1 MRIIFAIFSMV
12 GLLLGISVIL
22 AQEKKELTTP
32 EKNAPDQPLSAII
45 KLNKTIEKIT
55 FTSIT
60 GEKKTLEELRG
71 ANATIVVFL
80 NFQCPISN
88 KQTPE
93 LIELAEKYKEKKVN
107 IIGVCCDVES
117 PKELAN
123 HIQEFKINFP
133 VFYDPEHFVSTEFL
147 ADITPQVYLI
157 DSAMTL
163 RYFGRINDQHE
174 DRATRNLIVKNH
186 DLKEALS
193 SVLANKE
200 VLIQYTQPVGCPLE
214 RVKKPLVE
222 DGKFTFYRDVLP
234 ILQKNCQECH
244 RPGEAA
250 PFPLLTFKDAYN
262 WADLIQENVVA
273 GVMPPWKP
281 TAKSVPLKH
290 APRISKQEIET
301 INKWVDGGS
310 ARGDKKDAPPPAKFK
325 SSKDWDDEN
334 PPDIILES
342 PGDFHLGPLGED
354 HYRTIVM
361 PLNNKE
367 ELYVRKSQFIPGN
380 PKIVHHCLFFYDGT
394 GIVMDAQKRL
404 GNALPPANGI
414 GDWGPGYSSG
424 MGLGFIPDP
433 TKVKRNQD
441 NPGSGLGGWVPA
453 VDPITAPPDTAYI
466 LPPQC
471 DILLQMHYHR
481 NGKQEVDRSKLGLW
495 LAKKPPTKFIKSYL
509 VDTTFTVIPAG
520 VKKFKATGS
529 RVLEEDIK
537 LFTFAPHAHRLAK
550 ESRLYYSLPG
560 STEKVLLLEIK
571 NWDFNWQQRYYP
583 IEYVALPKGTTIHNE
598 WIYDNSSSN
607 PKNPFHPAK
616 TSFLGENTTDEM
628 GFYIIAGVVDKRES
642 SAPTQMLDY
651 FARLLKAEAMK
662 KLLGGK

>member
-1 MRIIFAIFSMV
+1 
-12 GLLLGISVIL
+12 
-22 AQEKKELTTP
+22 
-32 EKNAPDQPLSAII
+32 
-45 KLNKTIEKIT
+45 
-55 FTSIT
+55 
-60 GEKKTLEELRG
+60 
-71 ANATIVVFL
+71 
-80 NFQCPISN
+80 
-88 KQTPE
+88 
-93 LIELAEKYKEKKVN
+93 
-107 IIGVCCDVES
+107 
-117 PKELAN
+117 
-123 HIQEFKINFP
+123 
-133 VFYDPEHFVSTEFL
+133 
-147 ADITPQVYLI
+147 
-157 DSAMTL
+157 MTL

-214 RVKKPLVE
+214 RVKKPIVE
-222 DGKFTFYRDVLP
+222 DGKVTFYRDVLP
-234 ILQKNCQECH
+234 ILQKNCQQCH

-262 WADLIQENVVA
+262 WADLIHENVVA

-281 TAKSVPLKH
+281 TAKSVPLKN
-290 APRISKQEIET
+290 APSMSKQEIET
-301 INKWVDGGS
+301 INKWVESGS
-310 ARGDKKDAPPPAKFK
+310 AKGDNKDAPPPAKLK
-325 SSKDWDDEN
+325 SFKDWDDEN

-441 NPGSGLGGWVPA
+441 NSGSGLGGWVPA
-453 VDPITAPPDTAYI
+453 VDPISAPPDTAYI

-495 LAKKPPTKFIKSYL
+495 LAKKPPAKFIKSYL

-537 LFTFAPHAHRLAK
+537 LFTFAPHAHTLAK

-560 STEKVLLLEIK
+560 STEKVLLFEIK

-607 PKNPFHPAK
+607 PKSPFHPAK
-616 TSFLGENTTDEM
+616 TAFLGENTTDEM
-628 GFYIIAGVVDKRES
+628 GFYIIAGVIDKRES

-662 KLLGGK
+662 KLFGGK

>member
-1 MRIIFAIFSMV
+1 MRIALVMVSMV
-12 GLLLGISVIL
+12 GLVLGMSVIL
-22 AQEKKELTTP
+22 AQEKKEQ
-32 EKNAPDQPLSAII
+32 NAPEQNGSDQTLSALI
-45 KLNKTIEKIT
+45 KLNKKIENIT
-55 FTSIT
+55 FVGVT
-60 GEKKTLEELRG
+60 GEKKTIEELRG
-71 ANATIVVFL
+71 VNATIVVFL

-88 KQTPE
+88 NQTPE
-93 LIELAEKYKEKKVN
+93 LIELAQKYKEKKVN

-133 VFYDPEHFVSTEFL
+133 VFYDPEHFVSTAFL

-200 VLIQYTQPVGCPLE
+200 VLAQYTVSVGCPLD
-214 RVKKPLVE
+214 RVKKPIIE
-222 DGKFTFYRDVLP
+222 DGKVTYYRDVLP

-244 RPGEAA
+244 RPGEAG
-250 PFPLLTFKDAYN
+250 PFSLLTFKDAYN
-262 WADLIQENVVA
+262 WAELIQENVVS

-290 APRISKQEIET
+290 DPRMSKQEIET
-301 INKWVDGGS
+301 INKWVEGGS
-310 ARGDKKDAPPPAKFK
+310 ARGDKKDAPPPAKFR
-325 SSKDWDDEN
+325 SSKDWNDEN

-342 PGDFHLGPLGED
+342 PEDFHLGPLGED

-367 ELYVRKSQFIPGN
+367 ELYVRKVQFIPDN
-380 PKIVHHCLFFYDGT
+380 SKIVHHSVYLYDGT
-394 GIVMDAQKRL
+394 GMVMDAQKRL
-404 GNALPPANGI
+404 GNLTPPANGI
-414 GDWGPGYSSG
+414 GDWGPGYNSG
-424 MGLGFIPDP
+424 MGLGFIPNP
-433 TKVKRNQD
+433 AKVTRNQD
-441 NPGSGLGGWVPA
+441 NPGSYLGGWVPA
-453 VDPITAPPDTAYI
+453 RDPFTAPPDTAYI

-471 DILLQMHYHR
+471 DVFMQIHFHR

-495 LAKKPPTKFIKSYL
+495 LTKKPPTKFIKNYVVS
-509 VDTTFTVIPAG
+509 TTFTTIPAG
-520 VKKFKATGS
+520 VKKFKTTGS
-529 RVLEEDIK
+529 SVLDEDIK
-537 LFTFAPHAHRLAK
+537 LFTFAPHAHFRGT

-560 STEKVLLLEIK
+560 STEKVLLFEIK
-571 NWDFNWQQRYYP
+571 KWDFNWQQSYYP

-598 WIYDNSSSN
+598 WIFDNSSGN
-607 PKNPFHPAK
+607 PQNPFHPAK
-616 TSFLGENTTDEM
+616 TAFLGLNTTDEM
-628 GFYIIAGVVDKRES
+628 GTCAIVGVVDVRGREDSKDRYEFFKRILE
-642 SAPTQMLDY
+642 
-651 FARLLKAEAMK
+651 AEALK
-662 KLLGGK
+662 KISAAK